1 MKQTLERIRNHR
13 VVQGMHF
20 YSLGLMKRLYLW
32 VLSWADSKYSTLA
45 LCILAFTESSFFP
58 IPPDTLQLALSISK
72 PKRSYWYAFLASIFS
87 VLGGILGYFIGVFLF
102 ESVGNYSGFR
112 LPGTVSAG
120 GTALPK
126 PCFLGYNGSCFYSHP
141 L

>member
-102 ESVGNYSGFR
+102 
-112 LPGTVSAG
+112 
-120 GTALPK
+120 
-126 PCFLGYNGSCFYSHP
+126 
-141 L
+141 